1 MSSDTDTD
9 EAQATGPGS
18 TGAQATDPRT
28 TGAQATGP
36 RATGARTTAPGS
48 TGAQARGS
56 RATAPRTL
64 PAQHTEAHATAARTG
79 EAITTSALHAAAT
92 GADTFP
98 GVLREALNRRGLSLE
113 RVSERLRVRGITI
126 SQATLSSWQ
135 RGRSQPERARSL
147 RAVDVLEEILELPAG
162 SLRSLLGPRRPR
174 GRTTPPDAEGAAL
187 QILGE
192 DSVVEKAL
200 GARFRHFNQETSS
213 LMVHDIV
220 RVGESGTLSGISTT
234 NVLRAKR
241 AGADRAVFVLSFDDE
256 AAEPVDIR
264 VTCGRLA
271 EATYL
276 KGLKSLVMEI
286 RFGRELAKLDTT
298 VVSYAV
304 EVSPSETPATHYE
317 RWSRTNLHEYLQQV
331 FFHPGALP
339 VDCHRYVREKVGA
352 PPRGRRRI
360 PLSEAHDVHVL
371 TSRCKPGV
379 HGVAWEYGADG
390 PGGTG
395 GPGGTAGP
403 GGPDGPGT
411 WRTGDRPG

>member
-1 MSSDTDTD
+1 MSSRTDTD
-9 EAQATGPGS
+9 ETRAPEARVTD
-18 TGAQATDPRT
+18 TCLTDPR
-28 TGAQATGP
+28 P
-36 RATGARTTAPGS
+36 
-48 TGAQARGS
+48 
-56 RATAPRTL
+56 
-64 PAQHTEAHATAARTG
+64 TEAHVTAARTG
-79 EAITTSALHAAAT
+79 EAITASALHAAAT

-147 RAVDVLEEILELPAG
+147 RAVEVLEEILELPAG
-162 SLRSLLGPRRPR
+162 ALRSLLGPRRPR

-220 RVGESGTLSGISTT
+220 RVGETGTLSGISTT
-234 NVLRAKR
+234 NVLRASR
-241 AGADRAVFVLSFDDE
+241 AGADRAIFVLSFDDE

-264 VTCGRLA
+264 VTCGRLV

-276 KGLKSLVMEI
+276 KGLKSLVLEI
-286 RFGRELAKLDTT
+286 HFGRELAKLDTT

-304 EVSPSETPATHYE
+304 DVSPSDTPATHYE

-331 FFHPGALP
+331 FFHPAALP
-339 VDCHRYVREKVGA
+339 TDCHRYVREKVGA

-360 PLSEAHDVHVL
+360 PLSDAHNVHVL

-379 HGVAWEYGADG
+379 HGVEWDYGR
-390 PGGTG
+390 GTG
-395 GPGGTAGP
+395 GTEAAGTKAAGT
-403 GGPDGPGT
+403 GTDG
-411 WRTGDRPG
+411 TGDRPG

>member
-9 EAQATGPGS
+9 VTLPEATGGGASDSTGPDTTEARVTEAQGA
-18 TGAQATDPRT
+18 GAQV
-28 TGAQATGP
+28 
-36 RATGARTTAPGS
+36 
-48 TGAQARGS
+48 
-56 RATAPRTL
+56 
-64 PAQHTEAHATAARTG
+64 TEAHATAARTG

-98 GVLREALNRRGLSLE
+98 GALREALNRRGLSLE

-162 SLRSLLGPRRPR
+162 ALRSLLGPRRPR
-174 GRTTPPDAEGAAL
+174 GRITPPGAEGAAL

-220 RVGESGTLSGISTT
+220 RMGESGTLSAISTT
-234 NVLRAKR
+234 NVLRASR
-241 AGADRAVFVLSFDDE
+241 AGADRAIFVLSFDDE

-264 VTCGRLA
+264 VSCGRLA

-276 KGLKSLVMEI
+276 KGLKSLVLEI
-286 RFGRELAKLDTT
+286 HFGRELAKLDTT

-304 EVSPSETPATHYE
+304 EVSPSKTPATHYE

-339 VDCHRYVREKVGA
+339 SDCHRYVREKVGA
-352 PPRGRRRI
+352 PPRARRRI
-360 PLSEAHDVHVL
+360 PLSESHDVHVL

-379 HGVAWEYGADG
+379 HGVAWDY
-390 PGGTG
+390 GTG
-395 GPGGTAGP
+395 TSG
-403 GGPDGPGT
+403 
-411 WRTGDRPG
+411 TGDRPG

>member
-1 MSSDTDTD
+1 MSSRTDTD
-9 EAQATGPGS
+9 ETRAAEARVTD
-18 TGAQATDPRT
+18 TCLTDPRS
-28 TGAQATGP
+28 A
-36 RATGARTTAPGS
+36 
-48 TGAQARGS
+48 
-56 RATAPRTL
+56 
-64 PAQHTEAHATAARTG
+64 EAHVAAAHVTAARTG

-147 RAVDVLEEILELPAG
+147 RAVEVLEEILELPAG
-162 SLRSLLGPRRPR
+162 ALRSLLGPRRPR

-220 RVGESGTLSGISTT
+220 RVGETGTLSGISTT
-234 NVLRAKR
+234 NVLRASR
-241 AGADRAVFVLSFDDE
+241 AGADRAIFVLSFDDE

-264 VTCGRLA
+264 VTCGRLV

-276 KGLKSLVMEI
+276 KGLKSLVLEI
-286 RFGRELAKLDTT
+286 HFGRELAKLDTA

-304 EVSPSETPATHYE
+304 DVSPSDTPATHYE

-331 FFHPGALP
+331 FFHPAALP
-339 VDCHRYVREKVGA
+339 TDCHRYVREKVGD

-360 PLSEAHDVHVL
+360 PLSDAHNVHVL

-379 HGVAWEYGADG
+379 HGVAWDYGS
-390 PGGTG
+390 GTG
-395 GPGGTAGP
+395 GTETAGTETA
-403 GGPDGPGT
+403 GTETDG
-411 WRTGDRPG
+411 TGDRPG

>member
-1 MSSDTDTD
+1 MSSRTDTDTGTD
-9 EAQATGPGS
+9 TGFGPAEAGGRHA
-18 TGAQATDPRT
+18 T
-28 TGAQATGP
+28 TGA
-36 RATGARTTAPGS
+36 RRTEAGTHP
-48 TGAQARGS
+48 AQARPTGPHP
-56 RATAPRTL
+56 TDPL
-64 PAQHTEAHATAARTG
+64 PTGAHATAARTG

-92 GADTFP
+92 GADAFP

-113 RVSERLRVRGITI
+113 RVSERLRGRGIAI

-147 RAVDVLEEILELPAG
+147 RAVEVLEEILELPAG
-162 SLRSLLGPRRPR
+162 ALRSLLGPRRPR
-174 GRTTPPDAEGAAL
+174 GRTTPAGDEGAAL

-213 LMVHDIV
+213 LVVHDVVTI
-220 RVGESGTLSGISTT
+220 GESGTLSGISTT
-234 NVLRAKR
+234 NVLRAGQ
-241 AGADRAVFVLSFDDE
+241 AGADRVIFVLSFDDE

-264 VTCGRLA
+264 VTCGRLV

-276 KGLKSLVMEI
+276 KRLKSLVLEI
-286 RFGRELAKLDTT
+286 HFGRELAKLDTT

-304 EVSPSETPATHYE
+304 DVSPSETPATHYE

-339 VDCHRYVREKVGA
+339 SDCHRYVREKVGA
-352 PPRGRRRI
+352 PPRAQRRI
-360 PLSEAHDVHVL
+360 PLSDTHNVHVL

-379 HGVAWEYGADG
+379 HGVAWEYGQGTGGTARADG
-390 PGGTG
+390 TGGTG
-395 GPGGTAGP
+395 GTGGT
-403 GGPDGPGT
+403 DG
-411 WRTGDRPG
+411 TGDRPG

>member
-1 MSSDTDTD
+1 MSRRADSDET
-9 EAQATGPGS
+9 
-18 TGAQATDPRT
+18 
-28 TGAQATGP
+28 
-36 RATGARTTAPGS
+36 
-48 TGAQARGS
+48 
-56 RATAPRTL
+56 RATARPGREDGDRPDPPDPPDPPGRGGRPDRDDRDDRDDRGRTADADAR
-64 PAQHTEAHATAARTG
+64 PDQPGADAAAEPVRTEEAHITAARTG
-79 EAITTSALHAAAT
+79 RALTTSALHAAAT

-98 GVLREALNRRGLSLE
+98 AVLREALGRRGLSLE
-113 RVSERLRVRGITI
+113 RVSERLKARGITI

-147 RAVDVLEEILELPAG
+147 RAVDVLEEILDLPAG
-162 SLRSLLGPRRPR
+162 TLRSLLGPRRPR
-174 GRTTPPDAEGAAL
+174 GRTTPPGAEGAAL

-220 RVGESGTLSGISTT
+220 RIGECGTMSGFSTT
-234 NVLRAKR
+234 NVLRAGR
-241 AGADRAVFVLSFDDE
+241 AGADRALFVLSFDDE

-276 KGLKSLVMEI
+276 KGLKSLVLEI
-286 RFGRELAKLDTT
+286 HFGRKLAKLDTT

-304 EVSPSETPATHYE
+304 EVSPSLTPATHYE

-331 FFHPGALP
+331 YFHPGALP

-352 PPRGRRRI
+352 PPRAQRRI
-360 PLSEAHDVHVL
+360 PLGAAHDVHVL

-379 HGVAWEYGADG
+379 HGVAWEYG
-390 PGGTG
+390 P
-395 GPGGTAGP
+395 
-403 GGPDGPGT
+403 
-411 WRTGDRPG
+411 

>member
-1 MSSDTDTD
+1 MSSDTQTD
-9 EAQATGPGS
+9 EAHATGPGS
-18 TGAQATDPRT
+18 TGAQAKD
-28 TGAQATGP
+28 P
-36 RATGARTTAPGS
+36 RATEA
-48 TGAQARGS
+48 
-56 RATAPRTL
+56 RATPAPHAEAHAT
-64 PAQHTEAHATAARTG
+64 PAPHAEAHATAARTG
-79 EAITTSALHAAAT
+79 EALTTSALHAAAT

-147 RAVDVLEEILELPAG
+147 QAVDVLEEILELPAG

-220 RVGESGTLSGISTT
+220 RVGETGTLSSISTT

-241 AGADRAVFVLSFDDE
+241 AGADRAIFVLSFDDE

-276 KGLKSLVMEI
+276 KGLKSLVLEI
-286 RFGRELAKLDTT
+286 HFGRELAKLDTT

-331 FFHPGALP
+331 FFHPAALP
-339 VDCHRYVREKVGA
+339 ADCHRYVREKVGD

-360 PLSEAHDVHVL
+360 PLSDAHDVHVL

-379 HGVAWEYGADG
+379 HGVAWEYGTG
-390 PGGTG
+390 PSG
-395 GPGGTAGP
+395 
-403 GGPDGPGT
+403 
-411 WRTGDRPG
+411 TGDRPG

>member
-1 MSSDTDTD
+1 MSSDADTGVTLPEATGGGASD
-9 EAQATGPGS
+9 STGPDTTEARVTEVQVTEAPVVEARATEARVVQARATEARVVQARATEAQV
-18 TGAQATDPRT
+18 
-28 TGAQATGP
+28 
-36 RATGARTTAPGS
+36 
-48 TGAQARGS
+48 
-56 RATAPRTL
+56 
-64 PAQHTEAHATAARTG
+64 TEAHSTAARTG

-98 GVLREALNRRGLSLE
+98 RALREALNRRGLSLE
-113 RVSERLRVRGITI
+113 RVSDRLRVRGITI

-147 RAVDVLEEILELPAG
+147 RAVEVLEEILELPAG
-162 SLRSLLGPRRPR
+162 ALRSLLGPRRPR
-174 GRTTPPDAEGAAL
+174 GRITPPGAEGAAL

-220 RVGESGTLSGISTT
+220 RMGESGTLSAISTT
-234 NVLRAKR
+234 NVLRASR
-241 AGADRAVFVLSFDDE
+241 AGADRAIFVLSFDDE

-264 VTCGRLA
+264 VSCGRLA

-276 KGLKSLVMEI
+276 KGLKSLVLEI
-286 RFGRELAKLDTT
+286 HFGRELAKLDTT

-339 VDCHRYVREKVGA
+339 SDCHRYVREKVGA
-352 PPRGRRRI
+352 PPRARRRI
-360 PLSEAHDVHVL
+360 PLSESHDVHVL

-379 HGVAWEYGADG
+379 HGVAWDY
-390 PGGTG
+390 GTG
-395 GPGGTAGP
+395 TSG
-403 GGPDGPGT
+403 
-411 WRTGDRPG
+411 TGDRPG

>member
-1 MSSDTDTD
+1 MSSRTDTD
-9 EAQATGPGS
+9 GARAAGPGS
-18 TGAQATDPRT
+18 TGAQV
-28 TGAQATGP
+28 
-36 RATGARTTAPGS
+36 
-48 TGAQARGS
+48 
-56 RATAPRTL
+56 
-64 PAQHTEAHATAARTG
+64 TEAHVTAARTG

-147 RAVDVLEEILELPAG
+147 RAVEVLEEILELPAG

-174 GRTTPPDAEGAAL
+174 GRITPPGAEGAAL

-200 GARFRHFNQETSS
+200 GARFRHFNQETGS
-213 LMVHDIV
+213 LVVHDIV
-220 RVGESGTLSGISTT
+220 QVGESGTLSGISTT
-234 NVLRAKR
+234 NVLRASR
-241 AGADRAVFVLSFDDE
+241 AGADRAIFVLSFDDE

-264 VTCGRLA
+264 VTCGRLVD
-271 EATYL
+271 ATYL
-276 KGLKSLVMEI
+276 KGLKSLVLEI
-286 RFGRELAKLDTT
+286 HFGRKLAKLDTA

-304 EVSPSETPATHYE
+304 DVSPSETPATHYE

-339 VDCHRYVREKVGA
+339 SDCHRYVREKVGA

-360 PLSEAHDVHVL
+360 PLSDAHNVHVL

-379 HGVAWEYGADG
+379 HGVAWDHG
-390 PGGTG
+390 PGTEGTG
-395 GPGGTAGP
+395 G
-403 GGPDGPGT
+403 
-411 WRTGDRPG
+411 RPG

>member
-1 MSSDTDTD
+1 MSNDTQTD
-9 EAQATGPGS
+9 EAHATGPGS
-18 TGAQATDPRT
+18 AGAQATDPR
-28 TGAQATGP
+28 ATEA
-36 RATGARTTAPGS
+36 RATPAPH
-48 TGAQARGS
+48 AEA
-56 RATAPRTL
+56 RATPAPH
-64 PAQHTEAHATAARTG
+64 AEAHATAARTG
-79 EAITTSALHAAAT
+79 EALTISALHAAAT

-113 RVSERLRVRGITI
+113 RVSERLRVRGIII

-147 RAVDVLEEILELPAG
+147 QAVDVLEEILELPAG

-174 GRTTPPDAEGAAL
+174 GRTTPPDAAAL

-220 RVGESGTLSGISTT
+220 RVGETGTLSGISTT

-241 AGADRAVFVLSFDDE
+241 AGADRAIFVLSFDDE
-256 AAEPVDIR
+256 AAEPVDIK

-286 RFGRELAKLDTT
+286 HFGRELAKLDTT

-339 VDCHRYVREKVGA
+339 ADCHRYVREKVGD

-360 PLSEAHDVHVL
+360 PLSDAHDVHVL

-379 HGVAWEYGADG
+379 HGVAWEYGTG
-390 PGGTG
+390 PRG
-395 GPGGTAGP
+395 
-403 GGPDGPGT
+403 
-411 WRTGDRPG
+411 TGDRPG

>member
-1 MSSDTDTD
+1 MSSRADTD
-9 EAQATGPGS
+9 EARATGPDS
-18 TGAQATDPRT
+18 AGAPA
-28 TGAQATGP
+28 GAARP
-36 RATGARTTAPGS
+36 DGAH
-48 TGAQARGS
+48 
-56 RATAPRTL
+56 ATAARPD
-64 PAQHTEAHATAARTG
+64 EAHATAARTG

-98 GVLREALNRRGLSLE
+98 GALREALNRRGLSLE

-147 RAVDVLEEILELPAG
+147 RAVEVLEEILELPAG
-162 SLRSLLGPRRPR
+162 ALRSLLGPRRPR
-174 GRTTPPDAEGAAL
+174 GRITPPGAEGAAL

-220 RVGESGTLSGISTT
+220 RMGESGTLSAISTT
-234 NVLRAKR
+234 NVLRASR
-241 AGADRAVFVLSFDDE
+241 AGADRAIFVLSFDDE

-264 VTCGRLA
+264 VSCGRLA

-276 KGLKSLVMEI
+276 KGLKSLVLEI
-286 RFGRELAKLDTT
+286 HFGRELAKLDTT

-339 VDCHRYVREKVGA
+339 SDCHRYVREKVGA
-352 PPRGRRRI
+352 PPRARRRI
-360 PLSEAHDVHVL
+360 PLSESHDVHVL

-379 HGVAWEYGADG
+379 HGVAWDYGT
-390 PGGTG
+390 GTDVPPKG
-395 GPGGTAGP
+395 GPGTSG
-403 GGPDGPGT
+403 
-411 WRTGDRPG
+411 TGDRPG